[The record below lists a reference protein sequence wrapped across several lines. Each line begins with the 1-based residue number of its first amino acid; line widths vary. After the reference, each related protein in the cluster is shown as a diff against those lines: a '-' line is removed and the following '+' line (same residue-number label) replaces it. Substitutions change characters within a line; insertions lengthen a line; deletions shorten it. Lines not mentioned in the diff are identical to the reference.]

1 VKKPRYPSLIRCDE
15 AFARVPEYADLSFQR
30 RARLCLLLGR
40 ARDAFDVHRALHELK
55 PSASAGELSRIIK
68 SLEILAEFGQAA
80 FGVYNPDNSPENNP
94 RPTAIAAVEVLV
106 KSADRWAENA
116 SQGAL
121 PGLFQPSPIADD
133 EGGAMDYGSWP
144 GIRAFFDN
152 ATSILAFANAALAAL
167 STTPASHD
175 SNVKNALT
183 GVDLPHN
190 YEEIFKRKYGAS
202 VDSDTGFIGPGI
214 MFVQAALEAMQIP
227 SSYAPRAI
235 KDHWITA
242 RKRTDRCF
250 ANSEK

>member
-1 VKKPRYPSLIRCDE
+1 
-15 AFARVPEYADLSFQR
+15 
-30 RARLCLLLGR
+30 
-40 ARDAFDVHRALHELK
+40 
-55 PSASAGELSRIIK
+55 
-68 SLEILAEFGQAA
+68 LEILAEFGQAA

-152 ATSILAFANAALAAL
+152 ATTVLAFAIAAEAAL
-167 STTPASHD
+167 SATPASQD
-175 SNVKNALT
+175 SNPKEALI
-183 GVDLPHN
+183 GEDLPRI
-190 YEEIFKRKYGAS
+190 YKEIFKRKYAASFDNYTGA
-202 VDSDTGFIGPGI
+202 VGPGI
-214 MFVQAALEAMQIP
+214 MFVQAALRAMQIRSSLGGEDYGP
-227 SSYAPRAI
+227 SAI
-235 KDHWITA
+235 KHHWTTA
-242 RKRTDRCF
+242 RKRTDRSF